1 MDNEQA
7 LEHIIRGKQLHLE
20 ASKITTAP
28 LLKKGWM
35 LVFCGWGIGLVP
47 ILGVLGWVLA
57 FACAIIIGII
67 VITRGNTGGGLT
79 LLLVGWLGTIPVA
92 LVSLLFWAM
101 FGISGARLIG
111 GW

>member
-7 LEHIIRGKQLHLE
+7 LEHIIRGKQLNLE

-28 LLKKGWM
+28 LLKKGWI
-35 LVFCGWGIGLVP
+35 LVLCGWGVGLVP
-47 ILGVLGWVLA
+47 ILGVLGWVFA
-57 FACAIIIGII
+57 TACAIIISII
-67 VITRGNTGGGLT
+67 VMTRGNTGGGLT

-92 LVSLLFWAM
+92 LVSLLVWMM
-101 FGISGARLIG
+101 FGISGASLIG